1 MLINILSAKLCL
13 SSYNPLP
20 WTSPSS
26 KSPEK
31 NRHVYVLKIFHL
43 STSQSGFCIQH
54 LIETI
59 LASITK
65 SYGYFSKEIFCR
77 FVASVRWV
85 QCLLTPPSWNTPA
98 SILWMYA
105 FIAETSLSEL
115 HLQHSM
121 SFGEYLL
128 NIFRCS
134 GVECMCILP
143 NVISSCRIDPFI
155 IM

>member
-54 LIETI
+54 HIETI

-65 SYGYFSKEIFCR
+65 SYGYFSKEIFLYILQSIFHVFPDFILTILGNSFPAFFANITSSSLAER
-77 FVASVRWV
+77 LAVFRVHFRVSV
-85 QCLLTPPSWNTPA
+85 PP
-98 SILWMYA
+98 
-105 FIAETSLSEL
+105 
-115 HLQHSM
+115 
-121 SFGEYLL
+121 
-128 NIFRCS
+128 
-134 GVECMCILP
+134 
-143 NVISSCRIDPFI
+143 DI
-155 IM
+155 IVPL